1 MAKISIIVPYLKG
14 PAYLEDCIQS
24 IEDQKM
30 DDIEVV
36 LVDDKDGHDVPE
48 AILQKSFV
56 KYVRME
62 DEKDVDE
69 FYEKKGAFLEE
80 RRRKRLGMNKEEY
93 AAYLLQKE
101 QQKEEEEEAD
111 DANVDNPVEG

>member
-62 DEKDVDE
+62 DEKDVE
-69 FYEKKGAFLEE
+69 NFIEKKEFFWKNA
-80 RRRKRLGMNKEEY
+80 
-93 AAYLLQKE
+93 
-101 QQKEEEEEAD
+101 
-111 DANVDNPVEG
+111 DANVWG

>member
-69 FYEKKGAFLEE
+69 FYEKKRNFFGRTQTQTSGDE
-80 RRRKRLGMNKEEY
+80 
-93 AAYLLQKE
+93 
-101 QQKEEEEEAD
+101 
-111 DANVDNPVEG
+111 

>member
-36 LVDDKDGHDVPE
+36 LAVSYTHLTLPTT
-48 AILQKSFV
+48 
-56 KYVRME
+56 
-62 DEKDVDE
+62 
-69 FYEKKGAFLEE
+69 E
-80 RRRKRLGMNKEEY
+80 R
-93 AAYLLQKE
+93 
-101 QQKEEEEEAD
+101 
-111 DANVDNPVEG
+111 V